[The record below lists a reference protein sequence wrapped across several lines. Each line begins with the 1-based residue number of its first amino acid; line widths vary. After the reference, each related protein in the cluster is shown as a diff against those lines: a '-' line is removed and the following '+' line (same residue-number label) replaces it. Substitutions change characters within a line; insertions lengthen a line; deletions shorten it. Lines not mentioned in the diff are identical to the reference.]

1 MNYSWLLAIL
11 FTVAA
16 TAAPPIVEVY
26 NAASMIPAAVQTV
39 AQGSRFVFKFTGTG
53 IGPTRRVGA
62 SQPLPTTA
70 GLAGLTLQANVGG
83 AQAYPCILVY
93 ADFEEV
99 GAILPSNVPVGDGQ
113 LTL

>member
-39 AQGSRFVFKFTGTG
+39 AQGSRFVFRFTGTG
-53 IGPTRRVGA
+53 IGPNRRVG
-62 SQPLPTTA
+62 SRDDRRVVVL
-70 GLAGLTLQANVGG
+70 G
-83 AQAYPCILVY
+83 ADLLHVLEP
-93 ADFEEV
+93 
-99 GAILPSNVPVGDGQ
+99 
-113 LTL
+113 